1 MIISKLHMIPIKAN
15 NHMKILLLL
24 FLLFTV
30 LISEAQQKEQFL
42 IEGQLVGQDGLPVED
57 AYIFNF
63 RETDKYVSRANGVFK
78 IWVQASDSLAISHI
92 SYLRKVVSVFDIM
105 MSPIV
110 TLVKDSIY
118 LKDINVSPS
127 QRTERE
133 IAMRNIKSI
142 DFDFRTNPND
152 LYTDDGE
159 QMQEMLK
166 THNRVERSAASSVSI
181 VRFSPSEIFG
191 NIRKKRQQ
199 KKEAKKVQ

>member
-1 MIISKLHMIPIKAN
+1 MRNTILL
-15 NHMKILLLL
+15 ILLLASC
-24 FLLFTV
+24 FT
-30 LISEAQQKEQFL
+30 SAQQIETFQ
-42 IEGQLVGQDGLPVED
+42 IEGKVVDEGGLPVED

-63 RETDKYVSRANGVFK
+63 RETDKYVSRANGIFK

-118 LKDINVSPS
+118 LKDINVSPE
-127 QRTERE
+127 QRTERQ
-133 IAMRNIKSI
+133 IAMTNIKSI

-159 QMQEMLK
+159 QMQQLLK
-166 THNRVERSAASSVSI
+166 THNRVERTAASSVSI

-199 KKEAKKVQ
+199 KKEARKVQ